1 MTIEEQLEAAIDREG
16 AIHLTL
22 IDPDSQ
28 LPEEAGHIARRAA
41 KGGTAAILVGGSVG
55 VGGLSLEYTINE
67 IKNSTDVPAI
77 IFPSD
82 IGSVCSKADAIFFL
96 SLLNSRLVAYQTTN
110 QALGAVFIKRYG
122 IEPIPVAYIIVEPGG
137 TVGWVGDARLIPRA
151 KPEIA
156 AAYALAGKY
165 LGMRWI
171 YLEAG
176 SGASDTVPPAMVS
189 AVKQALEDTKL
200 IVGGGIRTDKQANL
214 LAKAGADVIV
224 TGTAIEQDDN
234 VETRTASFV
243 GAIQRR

>member
-1 MTIEEQLEAAIDREG
+1 MTIEQQLGEAIDREG
-16 AIHLTL
+16 TIHLTL

-28 LPEEAGHIARRAA
+28 SPEEAGHIARRAA
-41 KGGTAAILVGGSVG
+41 QGGTAAILVGGSVG
-55 VGGLSLEYTINE
+55 VGGRGLEYTVNE
-67 IKNSTDVPAI
+67 IKDNTEVPVI

-82 IGSVCSKADAIFFL
+82 TGSVCSKADAIFFL
-96 SLLNSRLVAYQTTN
+96 SLLNSRLVAYLTTN
-110 QALGAVFIKRYG
+110 QALGAVFIKSYG

-137 TVGWVGDARLIPRA
+137 TVGWVGDARLIPRN

-176 SGASDTVPPAMVS
+176 SGVSDPVPPEMVS
-189 AVKQALEDTKL
+189 AVKEALEDTKL
-200 IVGGGIRTDKQANL
+200 VVGGGIKTDKQANL

-224 TGTAIEQDDN
+224 TGTAVEQNND
-234 VETRTASFV
+234 VQASIASFV
-243 GAIQRR
+243 RAIQR

>member
-1 MTIEEQLEAAIDREG
+1 MTIEQQLEAIIDRDG
-16 AIHLTL
+16 TIHLTL

-41 KGGTAAILVGGSVG
+41 QGGTAAILVGGSVG
-55 VGGLSLEYTINE
+55 VGGQSLDHTVNA
-67 IKNSTDVPAI
+67 IKDSTDVPVI
-77 IFPSD
+77 TFPSD
-82 IGSVCSKADAIFFL
+82 VGTVCSKADAIFFL
-96 SLLNSRLVAYQTTN
+96 CLLNSRNVAYLTTN
-110 QALGAVFIKRYG
+110 QALGAVFIKKYG

-137 TVGWVGDARLIPRA
+137 TVGWVGDARLIPRK

-176 SGASDTVPPAMVS
+176 SGVSETVPPEMVS
-189 AVKQALEDTKL
+189 AVKKALEDTKL
-200 IVGGGIRTDKQANL
+200 IVGGGIKTDKQAKL

-224 TGTAIEQDDN
+224 TGTAIEQDNN
-234 VETRTASFV
+234 VEAKIDSFV
-243 GAIQRR
+243 RAIQR